1 MSNHTTVDFGETT
14 RPRLRCAG
22 FAFALLASLAGA
34 NSVFAQMS
42 AITEQSDSTR
52 GAECRSWA
60 AALSGV
66 SADAA
71 PDSIETALVRCE
83 LSGPAVFAAQWN
95 TVSSSGRGLSNLVTA
110 GRYLRDERLFVA
122 VKNAATDGGRASEV
136 RIAALNVLAAYAKPS
151 LARIP
156 LYETTDGNG
165 LLYGSGVDTISSD
178 QPISGNVADRVHNG
192 FELVAY
198 EGATNRI
205 PRTPGRVAM
214 RRPGRGRHE
223 DVPLPTYPSSYA
235 RDLMMAFDADNAV
248 ASFPIASPNI
258 TLSYICGNKFS
269 VKNYTPFDLAFSYD
283 VSNSGNMYEVRV
295 SGTMPGT
302 DVAER
307 VFSAPTAGSVRLFY
321 LDAVIA
327 TASHGGTTCP

>member
-1 MSNHTTVDFGETT
+1 MSNPTTFGLGKKTHSH
-14 RPRLRCAG
+14 LRCAG
-22 FAFALLASLAGA
+22 FTIALLASLAGA
-34 NSVFAQMS
+34 SPVFAQMS

-66 SADAA
+66 SADAS

-83 LSGPAVFAAQWN
+83 LSGPAVFAAQWDA
-95 TVSSSGRGLSNLVTA
+95 VSNAGRGLSNLVTA

-122 VKNAATDGGRASEV
+122 VKNAATDGARASEV

-198 EGATNRI
+198 EGASNRI
-205 PRTPGRVAM
+205 PTTPGRVSM
-214 RRPGRGRHE
+214 RRPGRGRRE
-223 DVPLPTYPSSYA
+223 EVPLPTYPSSYA
-235 RDLMMAFDADNAV
+235 MDLMKAFDADNAV
-248 ASFPIASPNI
+248 ASFPIAAPNI
-258 TLSYICGNKFS
+258 TLSYVCGNKFS
-269 VKNYTPFDLAFSYD
+269 VKNYTPFDLAFGYD
-283 VSNSGNMYEVRV
+283 VSSSGNMHEVRV
-295 SGTMPGT
+295 SGTVSGL
-302 DVAER
+302 DVVER
-307 VFSAPTAGSVRLFY
+307 VFTAPSAGSVRLFY
-321 LDAVIA
+321 LDGVIA